1 MHDNLAILTSV
12 VMGLKLLLRP
22 FQWCYILA
30 PILPSNLVE
39 SFEAPMPILAGM
51 TRKDYDSIASEYES
65 PDYFDGILDGNND
78 FEEAD

>member
-1 MHDNLAILTSV
+1 
-12 VMGLKLLLRP
+12 
-22 FQWCYILA
+22 
-30 PILPSNLVE
+30 
-39 SFEAPMPILAGM
+39 MPILAGM